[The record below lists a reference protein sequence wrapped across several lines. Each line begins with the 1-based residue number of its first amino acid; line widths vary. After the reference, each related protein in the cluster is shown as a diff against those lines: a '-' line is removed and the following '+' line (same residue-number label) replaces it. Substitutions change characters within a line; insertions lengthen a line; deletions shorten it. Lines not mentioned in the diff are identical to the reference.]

1 MKDSEKQILADALRA
16 ETEPAVVTAV
26 GNRDDVGLANWC
38 NSPTLTDAWNPAMT
52 DQQLFEAI
60 NVTKWDALSEGK
72 RSTWG
77 LLFTFSPI
85 NFSRQKMRKAVEDVW
100 GTTDSVA
107 VLQNCTRKATQ
118 AEVYE
123 GGIVVA
129 QNTVSATKL
138 NWSGTLSTDEISDVL
153 NNF

>member
-1 MKDSEKQILADALRA
+1 
-16 ETEPAVVTAV
+16 
-26 GNRDDVGLANWC
+26 
-38 NSPTLTDAWNPAMT
+38 MT

-85 NFSRQKMRKAVEDVW
+85 NFSRQKMRKAVQDVW
-100 GTTDSVA
+100 GDVDSVA

-123 GGIVVA
+123 GGIVVT

-138 NWSGTLSTDEISDVL
+138 NWSGTLSTDDISDVL